1 MILDVLQLSVKKS
14 QGPRVISGKPINAT
28 KEFPTDTLE
37 YTYWTYNL
45 NNNQDAL
52 MGLVVLLDT
61 NKNEYYVGVFDDEI
75 RWDFLKFAVKRE
87 DFMVFQDKA
96 KAYNA
101 WMRIIDRF
109 YEKQK
114 AEEQQKSGKEQQ
126 DPTEQYLPVFWQ
138 KNTNLNAP
146 DSLTI
151 VMAQS
156 PYDEIPNMNLELH
169 PRVDIR
175 DEDGVEITTFYLTSG
190 ETLEGILVDA
200 PDEIVAKYPKAKL
213 LIKTDAPPQEGE
225 DEGEE
230 GEGEGEEGEG
240 KPKSQ
245 RKAKRKN
252 EGEEG
257 EEGEGE
263 EDEGEEG
270 EGEEGEGEEGE
281 GEEDE
286 GEEGEGEEGEG
297 EEGEGE
303 GEEGEGEEGEEG
315 EGEEDEGEEG
325 EGEEGEGEGDDDGE
339 FPTDGR
345 PSNERSPIPS
355 EINPQEDEPETDEDY
370 GEYEFDVLPPNEL
383 IQKLAKVLDRQTYS
397 IMPYLR
403 RETTLAT
410 LLAGTNYE
418 EIQKEF
424 NTTDNKSDFT
434 RKFIQKIKG

>member
-1 MILDVLQLSVKKS
+1 VILDVLQLSVKKS